1 MLYLPITR
9 RWLFSM
15 SARRIYLASALL
27 ALAYLA
33 TLVGV
38 DAAMTASGISVLT
51 PPAASLV
58 RTLLYPEILGTALL
72 WIAMWYFWL
81 GFDRSNHLKRAIW
94 FFVLFLFAPFGS
106 ALYSF
111 VVYRGSVSVRAEGQ
125 STKALNNFYNLRVIL
140 GDT

>member
-1 MLYLPITR
+1 MLYLPISR
-9 RWLFSM
+9 SWLFSL

-72 WIAMWYFWL
+72 WIAMWYFWFS
-81 GFDRSNHLKRAIW
+81 FDRSNYLKRAIW
-94 FFVLFLFAPFGS
+94 FLVLFLFAPFGS
-106 ALYSF
+106 ALYYF
-111 VVYRGSVSVRAEGQ
+111 VVYRRCVFVPAEGQ
-125 STKALNNFYNLRVIL
+125 PTKAP
-140 GDT
+140 

>member
-9 RWLFSM
+9 NWLFSL

-81 GFDRSNHLKRAIW
+81 SFDRSNHLKRAIW
-94 FFVLFLFAPFGS
+94 FVVLFLLAPFGS
-106 ALYSF
+106 ALYYF
-111 VVYRGSVSVRAEGQ
+111 VVYRRSVSVRAEGQ
-125 STKALNNFYNLRVIL
+125 STKAPKNF
-140 GDT
+140 